1 MLDEDGS
8 WIETG
13 EDEAWLPI
21 AGFSNYLISNLGQ
34 IKHVDRHEP
43 RKFSINHQGFP
54 VVVLWMENSST
65 RYPRQVSKLV
75 AETFLAAPDPEIR
88 SPTVW
93 HIDGNFENCRADN
106 LKWDRRDRVLE
117 WNDMQRTGQP
127 KYRTRQV
134 MYNRTGDIFADA
146 YEAGM
151 ATGEI
156 ESAVIGNI
164 EKYPEQYADRAR
176 YRYL

>member
-1 MLDEDGS
+1 MLDEDGT
-8 WIETG
+8 WIDSG
-13 EDEAWLPI
+13 EDEEWGPI
-21 AGFSNYLISNLGQ
+21 AEFPNYLISNLGQ
-34 IKHVDRHEP
+34 IRHKDRVEP

-54 VVVLWMENSST
+54 VVVLWVEDNPT
-65 RYPRQVSKLV
+65 RYLRQVNRLV
-75 AETFLAAPDPEIR
+75 AETYLPPPEHR
-88 SPTVW
+88 TLTAVW

-127 KYRTRQV
+127 QYHTPKV
-134 MYNRTGDIFADA
+134 MYNRTEEIFANA
-146 YEAGM
+146 YEAGL

-156 ESAVIGNI
+156 ESSVIGNI

-176 YRYL
+176 YRYV